1 MDEIFEELLLQCMVV
16 EQVNECNGRG
26 GVQWKRGEGGN
37 ENLGNK
43 SCISSEK
50 SYILFKAL
58 ALPPLK
64 FRSYEIILL
73 AI

>member
-1 MDEIFEELLLQCMVV
+1 MSAME
-16 EQVNECNGRG
+16 
-26 GVQWKRGEGGN
+26 EGGN
-37 ENLGNK
+37 ENLGNLGNK
-43 SCISSEK
+43 SFISSEK
-50 SYILFKAL
+50 PYILFKAL